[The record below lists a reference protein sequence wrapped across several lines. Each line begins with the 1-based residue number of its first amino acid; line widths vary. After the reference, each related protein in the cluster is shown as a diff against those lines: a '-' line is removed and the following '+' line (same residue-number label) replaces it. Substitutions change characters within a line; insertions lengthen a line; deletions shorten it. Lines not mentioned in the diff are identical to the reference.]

1 MQQDE
6 LRKLK
11 DQLAQ
16 QQQPATPPPEVK
28 QPNHHAM
35 KTETTESQLHELEQ
49 KIMKRDQELEQ
60 LRLELKQQ
68 DAFDKDDR
76 LLALEKREKDLQQ
89 REDMLK
95 QSRNDDRL
103 NQLYM
108 EVSIVCLYAHEMD
121 DSFVLYQN
129 KQVLQRLA
137 EKEKELQTLQDKLV
151 PEITAL
157 NQQLEVIFL
166 SPYP

>member
-28 QPNHHAM
+28 QPNQHSM

-60 LRLELKQQ
+60 LRMELKQQ
-68 DAFDKDDR
+68 DAFVKDDR

-108 EVSIVCLYAHEMD
+108 EVSIVCLYAHEMIHL
-121 DSFVLYQN
+121 FYIRTN
-129 KQVLQRLA
+129 KFCSVWLKRKRSSKHSRISLFPRLQH
-137 EKEKELQTLQDKLV
+137 
-151 PEITAL
+151 
-157 NQQLEVIFL
+157 
-166 SPYP
+166 